1 MIKGDNFHRRIR
13 TESER
18 DEFEAMVRREMVH
31 SPYKFML
38 ITICYPIFQFGV
50 YIVTGD
56 IIALSVASILLVL
69 WVAMLYCFVELFKDS
84 DDFDNEIAEA
94 RAKKGTLPC
103 DS

>member
-1 MIKGDNFHRRIR
+1 MKGYTRRIR

-18 DEFEAMVRREMVH
+18 HEFEAMVRQEMVD
-31 SPYKFML
+31 SPHKFML

-56 IIALSVASILLVL
+56 IIALSVATVLLIL
-69 WVAMLYCFVELFKDS
+69 WIMMLYCFVELFKGS

-94 RAKKGTLPC
+94 RAKKGTLPY

>member
-1 MIKGDNFHRRIR
+1 MKGDTFHRRIR

-18 DEFEAMVRREMVH
+18 HEFDAMVRREMVD
-31 SPYKFML
+31 SPHKFML

-56 IIALSVASILLVL
+56 IVALSVATVLLILWIV
-69 WVAMLYCFVELFKDS
+69 MLYCFVELFKGT

-94 RAKKGTLPC
+94 RAKKAMLSC